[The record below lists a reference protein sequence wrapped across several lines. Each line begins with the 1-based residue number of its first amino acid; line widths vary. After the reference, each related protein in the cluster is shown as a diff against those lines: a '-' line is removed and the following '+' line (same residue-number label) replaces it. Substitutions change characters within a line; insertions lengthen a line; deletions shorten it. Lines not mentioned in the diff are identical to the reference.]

1 MMVPIWSNLTHRF
14 RCIASDFFV
23 HFLRLLKR
31 STAEPP
37 AGSFMNLLRGSI
49 RFCKK
54 FREPAKVLLRLIK
67 LRICQLSWRKKA
79 WISKPSTK

>member
-1 MMVPIWSNLTHRF
+1 MMVPIWSNLIHRF

-23 HFLRLLKR
+23 HFLRLLNTI
-31 STAEPP
+31 TAEPP

-54 FREPAKVLLRLIK
+54 FREPAMFLLRLY
-67 LRICQLSWRKKA
+67 
-79 WISKPSTK
+79 